1 VGGNGPNTDH
11 QKQTATYITQWLEVL
26 ERDYSHPAIVGWCPL
41 NETWQGLTDR
51 ITQLDEVTH
60 GMFLAARAMDS
71 SRPILDTSGYSH
83 RVPEADIYDCHDY
96 EQSPQKFTANHA
108 GTRADK
114 PFVNRGGPESGL
126 EFSIPYRGQPFFV
139 SEFGGIWWNP
149 KAAQGEDSWGYGER
163 VRSIEEWYARFAGLC
178 DALLDDPAMFGYCYT
193 QLTDVFQEQNGIYY
207 FDRKGKFDLAQ
218 LHAVQ
223 TRKAAIES

>member
-1 VGGNGPNTDH
+1 
-11 QKQTATYITQWLEVL
+11 
-26 ERDYSHPAIVGWCPL
+26 
-41 NETWQGLTDR
+41 
-51 ITQLDEVTH
+51 
-60 GMFLAARAMDS
+60 
-71 SRPILDTSGYSH
+71 
-83 RVPEADIYDCHDY
+83 
-96 EQSPQKFTANHA
+96 
-108 GTRADK
+108 
-114 PFVNRGGPESGL
+114 
-126 EFSIPYRGQPFFV
+126 
-139 SEFGGIWWNP
+139 
-149 KAAQGEDSWGYGER
+149 